1 MEPTGNIVRRS
12 FRVPPLNWPVPP
24 RGYKINSIQKLI
36 NSRHIIGGL
45 NKGLP
50 PIYLR
55 QNWTGGVGIIRN
67 RNVSTLDDG
76 AYLYLIEYDPT
87 TNQYYKQFVP
97 IINLLEIGS
106 RHFQLPTHT
115 QGRIIIA
122 AGELTKQ
129 GRVIK
134 YNLESGTYTRNLM
147 DQTNKHGINRSVYKN
162 IVENAFRNARP
173 TLEYTNAILAPQVP
187 VRLKNLMK
195 IPPNKISFL
204 WAGKPTA
211 ALYKKPT
218 YLALS
223 ARNLLA
229 AQHRRRVNA
238 GNSSNNENS
247 SPARA
252 SPQGRKRKSTQN
264 GNATGAPQ
272 VHRRR

>member
-1 MEPTGNIVRRS
+1 MNATGNIVRRS
-12 FRVPPLNWPVPP
+12 FRVPPLSWPTPP
-24 RGYKINSIQKLI
+24 RGYKLNSIQKLI
-36 NSRHIIGGL
+36 NSRHIRGGL
-45 NKGLP
+45 DKGLP

-55 QNWTGGVGIIRN
+55 QNWTGGVGVIRN
-67 RNVSTLDDG
+67 RTVSTLDNG
-76 AYLYLIEYDPT
+76 AYLYLIEYDPN

-147 DQTNKHGINRSVYKN
+147 GITNKHGINRSVYKN

-173 TLEYTNAILAPQVP
+173 TLEYKNAILAPQVP
-187 VRLKNLMK
+187 ARLKNLMK

-204 WAGKPTA
+204 WAGKPTN
-211 ALYKKPT
+211 ALYRKPK

-238 GNSSNNENS
+238 GESSNNENS
-247 SPARA
+247 SP
-252 SPQGRKRKSTQN
+252 SPVRRSPRLKRYRNNGGPTNRK
-264 GNATGAPQ
+264 
-272 VHRRR
+272 